1 MAGFACGDGN
11 TGIKFSVG
19 LFRAVGGREEG
30 LAGVP
35 KVKSS
40 ARQPRLLR
48 FILLRSLS
56 DTLLVVSILEIITV
70 IITVGIT
77 KSCFF
82 GVFSI
87 PVGSYIVKVN
97 NRNTRTRC
105 EICSK

>member
-1 MAGFACGDGN
+1 MAGFACGDGS

-19 LFRAVGGREEG
+19 LFRAVGGREGG

-56 DTLLVVSILEIITV
+56 DTLLVVSVLEIITV
-70 IITVGIT
+70 YNNGWNNEEL
-77 KSCFF
+77 FF
-82 GVFSI
+82 VVFFFHS
-87 PVGSYIVKVN
+87 S
-97 NRNTRTRC
+97 RQLH
-105 EICSK
+105 SQS

>member
-56 DTLLVVSILEIITV
+56 DTLLVVSVLEIITV
-70 IITVGIT
+70 YNNGWNNEEL
-77 KSCFF
+77 FF
-82 GVFSI
+82 VVFFFHS
-87 PVGSYIVKVN
+87 S
-97 NRNTRTRC
+97 RQLH
-105 EICSK
+105 SQS

>member
-19 LFRAVGGREEG
+19 LFRVGGREGG

-70 IITVGIT
+70 YNNGWNNEEL
-77 KSCFF
+77 FF
-82 GVFSI
+82 WGFFHS
-87 PVGSYIVKVN
+87 S
-97 NRNTRTRC
+97 RQLH
-105 EICSK
+105 SQS